1 MKNGSVKWFSAERGF
16 GFIQSDNK
24 DYFAHFKEIDKEGF
38 RTLDVGQKVTFIPGK
53 SAKGDIATSIKVV
66 E

>member
-1 MKNGSVKWFSAERGF
+1 MKTGIVKFFSAERGF

-24 DYFAHFKEIDKEGF
+24 DYFAHFKEIQKDGYKE
-38 RTLDVGQKVTFIPGK
+38 LKAGQKVTFTPGK
-53 SAKGDIATSIKVV
+53 SAKGDLATLISIV